1 MSTFYTD
8 QLSGVYDSTPDAM
21 YLAPYGCDVET
32 RTKRCRIT
40 LPISVESVVESGD
53 KIIVAKVNSGD
64 RMSGLWLSADGN
76 VPATSTIAIGLQL
89 ITAGGGIG
97 ADLDIDLFEDSVALS
112 AASDRAEM
120 FTTAVLDDWDRG
132 KPMWELASIGA
143 ASYTEDPH
151 LDWWII
157 AEFTSDPAAIT
168 TASEL
173 QFELAFDMTN

>member
-8 QLSGVYDSTPDAM
+8 QLSGTYNALENGM
-21 YLAPYGCDVET
+21 YLAPYGCAVAT
-32 RTKRCRIT
+32 LTKRCRVT
-40 LPISVESVVESGD
+40 LPISVEAIVESGD
-53 KIIVAKVNSGD
+53 KIIVARVNSGD

-89 ITAGGGIG
+89 ITAANGIG

-112 AASDRAEM
+112 SGSTRAEM

-143 ASYTEDPH
+143 ASYTEDPN

-168 TASEL
+168 TASEI
-173 QFELAFDMTN
+173 QFELAFDVTN